1 MPSFDIV
8 SKTDMAE
15 VANAINGMAR
25 EISTRFDFKGSKS
38 TVELKDGTIT
48 LNADD
53 KLKLKQ
59 MHELLKQYLTRRKV
73 DAGALD
79 FKPAEKASA
88 GAVRQTV
95 VVRQGIEQEIAK
107 RIVKDVKGTKLKVQV
122 AIQGDTLRVTGKKRD
137 DLQEAIAFVR
147 GLKIELP
154 LQYINFR
161 D

>member
-53 KLKLKQ
+53 ELKLKQ

-137 DLQEAIAFVR
+137 ELQQAIATLRDADCGV
-147 GLKIELP
+147 P
-154 LQYINFR
+154 LQYVNFR